1 MTFFSST
8 AGRLG
13 WTFAI
18 TSSAW
23 FVFALDRLAVTTALP
38 AIRTDL
44 SADLTATEW
53 TVGAYTLSFAVLLM
67 AGAALGDR
75 FGRRR
80 MFAAGMALFA
90 VGSAAA
96 ALAPTV
102 AVLVTARALQ
112 GVGGAVFAPLALTM
126 FTAASPLGRRG
137 AVLGAWG
144 GIGGL
149 GAAVDPLA
157 GGGLTDWFGWQWIF
171 WLNVPFGLALA
182 PLALLRLAESR
193 GPHDRIDVRGVALSA
208 AGLLGLVWA
217 VTRAGDGGWT
227 HADGFVGLVTGA
239 LLVPASWR
247 GSYAPRADA
256 ADALLPQPRLH
267 RREPHRLAMYAALFG
282 SLFLFTQLLQ
292 TGLDASPLE
301 AGLRMLPMVV
311 MPMLLA
317 PVGGA
322 LSDRWGTRP
331 LMVVGVGLVA
341 VDWPGSRPSLRR
353 TCPTGPWSRHGH
365 GGGAARRCS
374 SRPWRP
380 PSWVR

>member
-126 FTAASPLGRRG
+126 LTAASPLGRRG

-157 GGGLTDWFGWQWIF
+157 GGALTDWFGWQWIF

-193 GPHDRIDVRGVALSA
+193 GPHDRLDVRGVALSA
-208 AGLLGLVWA
+208 AGMFGLVWA

-239 LLVPASWR
+239 LLVTGFVAWQRRAPSPMLPMHFRSR
-247 GSYAPRADA
+247 GFTANLA
-256 ADALLPQPRLH
+256 A
-267 RREPHRLAMYAALFG
+267 LAMYAALFG

-292 TGLDASPLE
+292 TGLGASPLE
-301 AGLRMLPMVV
+301 AGLRLLPMAV

-317 PVGGA
+317 PLGGA

-331 LMVVGVGLVA
+331 LMAVGG
-341 VDWPGSRPSLRR
+341 G
-353 TCPTGPWSRHGH
+353 RHGREEQRGAAPHHDH
-365 GGGAARRCS
+365 GGTRPRRARPRQ
-374 SRPWRP
+374 RRP
-380 PSWVR
+380 PSRPVQR